1 MPVIFQLRPSGL
13 LGFQNGGES
22 NVNILGMRL
31 TNTRYIT
38 SPAQGQLFFRLFP
51 RKFQCSPS
59 FNALLRV
66 ELAIYPMFIYKRLL
80 MFNIDIHFTSYF
92 SSLAILAIF
101 FNTEF
106 FKYFSFLCIQ
116 TAVHEWHVSISFFV

>member
-1 MPVIFQLRPSGL
+1 M
-13 LGFQNGGES
+13 
-22 NVNILGMRL
+22 NILGMRL

-106 FKYFSFLCIQ
+106 LSISRSSVFKRLSMNGMCLYHFLFRLGKFSFLE
-116 TAVHEWHVSISFFV
+116 TK